1 MDSPYAYAAPVQASL
16 GAPLLAPPLV
26 PAAVATMPAPQAA
39 LAVEWAVCAIDFGI
53 TFDDDFFRGRDDDR
67 QASTDDGTLGTCG
80 EIQHSLEFRASC
92 ANTAMVQVCAEKYYP
107 YVECLY
113 EAAAIHA
120 SDGDLVCVELD
131 CAAALGAATSDAVGA
146 RPAAL
151 VAFTCAALVLSWAA
165 VPNAR

>member
-1 MDSPYAYAAPVQASL
+1 MQ
-16 GAPLLAPPLV
+16 
-26 PAAVATMPAPQAA
+26 VAESESKMQPW
-39 LAVEWAVCAIDFGI
+39 WAVCAIDFGI
-53 TFDDDFFRGRDDDR
+53 TFDDDFFRGTDDER
-67 QASTDDGTLGTCG
+67 QASTDDGTLSSCS
-80 EIQHSLEFRASC
+80 EIQSSLEFGASC

-131 CAAALGAATSDAVGA
+131 CAAALGAATSGAVAA

-151 VAFTCAALVLSWAA
+151 VAFTCALVLYWAA
-165 VPNAR
+165 VPLSR

>member
-1 MDSPYAYAAPVQASL
+1 MQ
-16 GAPLLAPPLV
+16 
-26 PAAVATMPAPQAA
+26 VAESESKMQPW
-39 LAVEWAVCAIDFGI
+39 WAVCAIDFGI
-53 TFDDDFFRGRDDDR
+53 TFDDDFFRGTDDER
-67 QASTDDGTLGTCG
+67 QASTDDGTLSSCS
-80 EIQHSLEFRASC
+80 EIQSSLEFGASC

-131 CAAALGAATSDAVGA
+131 CAAALGSSTSHAVAA

-151 VAFTCAALVLSWAA
+151 VAVTCAALVLYWAA
-165 VPNAR
+165 LPVAR